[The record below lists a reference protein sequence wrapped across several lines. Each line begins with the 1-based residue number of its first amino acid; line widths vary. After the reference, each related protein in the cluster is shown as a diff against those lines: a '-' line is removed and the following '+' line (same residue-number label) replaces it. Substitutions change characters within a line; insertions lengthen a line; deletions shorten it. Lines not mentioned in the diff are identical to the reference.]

1 MIRTRAEMVERIGDA
16 AGQPHLWAPLLEEIA
31 WIADCDGS
39 TVVSVDADRNMRF
52 FATPTLSAMV
62 DAYLR
67 DGWMERDPR
76 TAALLAQRPE
86 GFVADHDL
94 LTRAQL
100 VSDPFYTTVLRPNG
114 GGWSVGAVVDCPSEP
129 SVVLRCERAY
139 ERGPIGREVVHRLD
153 QLRPHLA
160 RSIRQSVRTAL
171 ERMRATASAL
181 DLVGIP
187 AAIVRPNGR
196 PVAVNTTMHAL
207 GRTWIKAAFPR
218 LTLANPIADATLQAA
233 LARTVGEGG
242 ADEQTIPIAANGASA
257 PSIIH
262 LLPLRGRVAD
272 VFAPMASVV
281 ILTPLERA
289 AIPEA
294 TVLQGLFDFTPAESR
309 LAHAIGSGDSP
320 REAAEHLSISEETA
334 RTVLKRVFAKM
345 GVSRQSDLI
354 AMLAGPT
361 FRRPAP

>member
-1 MIRTRAEMVERIGDA
+1 MIRTRAEVVERIGDA
-16 AGQPHLWAPLLEEIA
+16 AGQPHLWPPLLEEIA

-39 TVVSVDADRNMRF
+39 TLVSVDADRNMRF
-52 FATPTLSAMV
+52 FATPNLSAMV
-62 DAYLR
+62 ASFAR

-76 TAALLAQRPE
+76 IAALLAQRPE

-129 SVVLRCERAY
+129 AVVLRCERAY
-139 ERGPIGREVVHRLD
+139 ERGPIGREVVQRLE

-171 ERMRATASAL
+171 ERMRATAAAL
-181 DLVGIP
+181 DLVGLA

-196 PVAVNTTMHAL
+196 PVAVNTSMHAL
-207 GRTWIKAAFPR
+207 GRTWIKSAFPR
-218 LTLANPIADATLQAA
+218 LTLANPVADTALQTA
-233 LARTVGEGG
+233 LTRACSEESGEG
-242 ADEQTIPIAANGASA
+242 EMIPVAASGPIA
-257 PSIIH
+257 PSIIQV
-262 LLPLRGRVAD
+262 LPLRGRVAD
-272 VFAPMASVV
+272 VFAPSASVV
-281 ILTPLERA
+281 ILTPLERP

-294 TVLQGLFDFTPAESR
+294 AVLQGLFDFTPAESR
-309 LAHAIGSGDSP
+309 LAHAIGSGHSP

-345 GVSRQSDLI
+345 GISRQSDLI
-354 AMLAGPT
+354 ALLAGPT
-361 FRRPAP
+361 FRRSPP